1 MMRYA
6 KILFVALVAIVA
18 SVNLS
23 MAQSTR
29 YTIGDDKN
37 NEFVD
42 TVDFDRS
49 APILTEGDNKLY
61 YIRHINLH
69 GVKYL
74 NHDILKS
81 SAGLIE
87 GDSIY
92 LPSKFISN
100 AMQRLWAPRYFSN
113 IQIGA
118 TIEGDSVDLEVF
130 LRERELYRA
139 FPCG

>member
-1 MMRYA
+1 MRYA

-49 APILTEGDNKLY
+49 APILTESDNKLY

-81 SAGLIE
+81 SAGL
-87 GDSIY
+87 
-92 LPSKFISN
+92 
-100 AMQRLWAPRYFSN
+100 MAPL
-113 IQIGA
+113 Q
-118 TIEGDSVDLEVF
+118 TIEMLPVSSETTSTTASEFSVIPIAARWRVP
-130 LRERELYRA
+130 RA
-139 FPCG
+139 EEKD